1 MPSQFHVPRKLDA
14 ALSLLSEGGL
24 KAIAGGTDLLVAME
38 KTAASAGFVDLSR
51 IDELKSISEDA
62 DGWALGA
69 AMKWSDITRAHLPTA
84 FDCLKQAA
92 REVGSIQI
100 QNAGTIG
107 GNLCNASPAADGAP
121 ALLALNASVELVS
134 TARGV
139 RRLPLSEFLLGVR
152 RTALQSDELMSRV
165 LIPHLPDAAR
175 SAFLKLGSRRYMVI
189 SIAMVAVVL
198 ECESSGRILSA
209 RVAVG
214 SCAPVAQRLPLLES
228 AIIGVRAS
236 DVEVRPEHLSQL
248 SPIDDVRGTAEYRV
262 EAVAELCT
270 RAIRKAGGVDHE
282 R

>member
-1 MPSQFHVPRKLDA
+1 MPSQYHVPQKLDA
-14 ALSLLSEGGL
+14 ALSLLSRAGL
-24 KAIAGGTDLLVAME
+24 KAIAGGTDLLVTMD
-38 KTAASAGFVDLSR
+38 KPASTGFVDLSR
-51 IDELKSISEDA
+51 VDELKSISQDA

-69 AMKWSDITRAHLPTA
+69 ALKWSDITRADLPEA

-121 ALLALNASVELVS
+121 ALLALDASVELVS
-134 TARGV
+134 AARGV

-152 RTALQSDELMSRV
+152 RTALQPDELMTRV
-165 LIPHLPDAAR
+165 LIPRMPDTAR

-189 SIAMVAVVL
+189 SIAMVAVML
-198 ECESSGRILSA
+198 DCDPSGRIRMV

-214 SCAPVAQRLPLLES
+214 SCAPVAERQPLLES
-228 AIIGVRAS
+228 AMIGLRVAE
-236 DVEVRPEHLSQL
+236 VEVRPEHLSRL
-248 SPIDDVRGTAEYRV
+248 SPIDDVRGSAEYRI

-270 RAIRKAGGVDHE
+270 RAIRKAGGIDHE